1 MYSFKLLTTEQSNKT
16 NFGSIKSAFI
26 FIEEEKSNW
35 VDTNLFLHLSK
46 IDLRIDLQ

>member
-16 NFGSIKSAFI
+16 NFNSIKSLFT
-26 FIEEEKSNW
+26 FIEKEKSNW
-35 VDTNLFLHLSK
+35 EVSNVFLHLSK